1 MTDLFLPLAL
11 SLVLTLTLELSF
23 ALAWRVGRRDLST
36 VALANIL
43 TNPTVVLCHYAAAW
57 YAPQLLPAVTLALE
71 LGAIATEG
79 LIFRLR
85 TRILH
90 PWTFSLCANALSFFA
105 GKLM

>member
-11 SLVLTLTLELSF
+11 SLVLTLALELSF
-23 ALAWRVGRRDLST
+23 ALAWRVERRDLST

-43 TNPTVVLCHYAAAW
+43 TNPTVVLCHYAAAR
-57 YAPQLLPAVTLALE
+57 LLPAVTLALE

-79 LIFRLR
+79 LIFRRR

>member
-43 TNPTVVLCHYAAAW
+43 TNPTVVL
-57 YAPQLLPAVTLALE
+57 
-71 LGAIATEG
+71 
-79 LIFRLR
+79 
-85 TRILH
+85 
-90 PWTFSLCANALSFFA
+90 
-105 GKLM
+105 